1 MGSWFFVVD
10 TIGLD
15 LKGVGELSTVST
27 RVSEVR
33 VMIGFGFGF
42 GVMGPRTFLDFGVDT
57 AMTM

>member
-1 MGSWFFVVD
+1 MGSWLFVVD

-15 LKGVGELSTVST
+15 LKGVGELRTDPT

-33 VMIGFGFGF
+33 VMTGFGF

-57 AMTM
+57 NMTM